1 MISTKKELLDQLK
14 LERRKNENL
23 WTTFCVD
30 AAALDSQVCDEAL
43 KIFCSFDI
51 PLAVTEKGGKLLFDK
66 KFYAGK
72 ARLLNE
78 YGLIFGFIMEYAQ
91 VSGDSLKAF
100 LDRFD
105 FAVNQY
111 PNHLTF
117 PQTET
122 LSAEGAS
129 SETNGVQN
137 YSPVTTATF
146 SAQNIRQARDI
157 CFAARTFYTCGRA
170 VPWFLSVLKPLR
182 ITPSA
187 FFADFAD
194 WQRCNN
200 ADFKS
205 GFYPEKEKHPDLEKM
220 QLLFLEEKYEE
231 KGKGDLFGLV
241 KDIVCINGAMSRLS
255 AGEKDEEIVDVS
267 YNPEDLLSEEAL
279 DLESFF
285 DNVCLEEC
293 RVRLFAGEDG
303 LDFEIL

>member
-30 AAALDSQVCDEAL
+30 AAALDAEVCGEAL
-43 KIFCSFDI
+43 KIFCSFDV
-51 PLAVTEKGGKLLFDK
+51 PLTTAEKGGKLLFDK

-78 YGLIFGFIMEYAQ
+78 YGLIFGFILEYA
-91 VSGDSLKAF
+91 SGADDSLKSF

-111 PNHLTF
+111 PNHLNF

-122 LSAEGAS
+122 TS
-129 SETNGVQN
+129 SEALSF
-137 YSPVTTATF
+137 SPVTSATF

-205 GFYPEKEKHPDLEKM
+205 GFYPEKEKHPDIEKM
-220 QLLFLEEKYEE
+220 QLLFLEETYEE
-231 KGKGDLFGLV
+231 KGKGDLFGLIS
-241 KDIVCINGAMSRLS
+241 DIVKINGAMSRIS
-255 AGEKDEEIVDVS
+255 AGEKAEETVQVS
-267 YNPEDLLSEEAL
+267 YNPDDLLSEESL
-279 DLESFF
+279 DLESFY

-293 RVRLFAGEDG
+293 KVRLFAGQDG

>member
-30 AAALDSQVCDEAL
+30 AAALDAEVCGEAL

-51 PLAVTEKGGKLLFDK
+51 PLVTTEKGGKILFDK

-72 ARLLNE
+72 ARLLNQ
-78 YGLIFGFIMEYAQ
+78 YGLIFGFILEYA
-91 VSGDSLKAF
+91 SGADDNLKSF

-111 PNHLTF
+111 PNHLAF
-117 PQTET
+117 PQTEI
-122 LSAEGAS
+122 LS
-129 SETNGVQN
+129 SETAGDS
-137 YSPVTTATF
+137 YDSKSFGPVTSATF

-205 GFYPEKEKHPDLEKM
+205 GFYPEKEKHPAIEKM

-231 KGKGDLFGLV
+231 KGKADLFGLIQ
-241 KDIVCINGAMSRLS
+241 DIVKINGAMSRLS
-255 AGEKDEEIVDVS
+255 AGEKDEEIVEVS
-267 YNPEDLLSEEAL
+267 YNPEDLLSEEAM
-279 DLESFF
+279 DLESFY

-293 RVRLFAGEDG
+293 RVRLFAGQDG

>member
-30 AAALDSQVCDEAL
+30 AAALDAEVCGEAL

-51 PLAVTEKGGKLLFDK
+51 PLTTAEKGGKLLFDK

-78 YGLIFGFIMEYAQ
+78 YGLIFGFILEYA
-91 VSGDSLKAF
+91 SGADDSLKSF

-111 PNHLTF
+111 PNHLNF

-122 LSAEGAS
+122 AS
-129 SETNGVQN
+129 SDALSF
-137 YSPVTTATF
+137 SPVTSATF

-205 GFYPEKEKHPDLEKM
+205 GFYPEKEKHPDIEKM

-231 KGKGDLFGLV
+231 KGKGDLFGLIS
-241 KDIVCINGAMSRLS
+241 DIVKINGAMSRIS
-255 AGEKDEEIVDVS
+255 AGEKAEETVQVS
-267 YNPEDLLSEEAL
+267 YNPDDLLSEESL
-279 DLESFF
+279 DLESFY

-293 RVRLFAGEDG
+293 KVRLFAGQDG